1 MPVKVFENMS
11 LKEEVN
17 PGQGEQNPVI
27 ITGTNAQTETNA
39 DVSDAAQEPQVTR
52 ELTQTDRINKHLL
65 KSFLDRINASGQ
77 LMEQFSTNTSQT
89 TATTSNEHDDFEEQ
103 LFIGTQ
109 IM

>member
-1 MPVKVFENMS
+1 MPVKVFRNMS
-11 LKEEVN
+11 LNDEVN

-27 ITGTNAQTETNA
+27 IAGTQNETN
-39 DVSDAAQEPQVTR
+39 DVRDAAQESQVTR

-77 LMEQFSTNTSQT
+77 MIEQFSTNTSQT
-89 TATTSNEHDDFEEQ
+89 TPGPNEHDDFEEQ

>member
-1 MPVKVFENMS
+1 MPVKVFQNMS

-27 ITGTNAQTETNA
+27 ITGTTAQTETNA

-65 KSFLDRINASGQ
+65 KSFLDRINTSGI
-77 LMEQFSTNTSQT
+77 MEQFSTNTSQT
-89 TATTSNEHDDFEEQ
+89 TTAQNDHDDFEEQ